1 MPTQKTIK
9 NILVIY
15 EIKLSRLKKL
25 KTNNKESIMRALRSF
40 VPSTITTISVP
51 MMLNVFSFM
60 KSLKY
65 VSMIFCMFRH
75 EEVEDIIDDD
85 KDDPHISD
93 IEDEENCDS
102 ENDSEESQDVNE
114 KVECVEG
121 KDATNVLML
130 NMRRQT

>member
-1 MPTQKTIK
+1 MCFLHEESEVCKYD
-9 NILVIY
+9 ILC
-15 EIKLSRLKKL
+15 ERKD
-25 KTNNKESIMRALRSF
+25 
-40 VPSTITTISVP
+40 
-51 MMLNVFSFM
+51 
-60 KSLKY
+60 
-65 VSMIFCMFRH
+65 CMFRH